1 MAQVEAIGA
10 QSGGPVEVLA
20 LEDCRHSP
28 QRDQPEKVLE
38 ATGKFV
44 AAVRGN

>member
-1 MAQVEAIGA
+1 VEAIQR

-38 ATGKFV
+38 AIRNFV
-44 AAVRGN
+44 